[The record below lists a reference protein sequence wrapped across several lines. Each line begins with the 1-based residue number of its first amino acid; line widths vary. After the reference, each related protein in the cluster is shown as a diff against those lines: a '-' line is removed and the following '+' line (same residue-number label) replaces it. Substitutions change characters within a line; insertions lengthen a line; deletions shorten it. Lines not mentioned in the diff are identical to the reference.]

1 MKQKY
6 LNLCDHQNSAID
18 IVGDTG
24 SPVFMM
30 K

>member
-1 MKQKY
+1 MKKKY
-6 LNLCDHQNSAID
+6 LNLRDHQNSAID
-18 IVGDTG
+18 IVGDIG